1 MFITER
7 NLDLKAFLLQ
17 RTSSNSSLLIDRAEH
32 KPVTIPREDPGALFT
47 LVTAQLRLGQ
57 QRSSL

>member
-1 MFITER
+1 MFIPER

-47 LVTAQLRLGQ
+47 LVTAQLRLG
-57 QRSSL
+57 